1 MLDVIHMESLPANSI
16 TVGSYLIKELTRVS
30 TKYPLLADV
39 RGNGLFIGMEFIWP
53 EIRERTDDDDGDSVN
68 DNVLPPPGRARG
80 EFLTR
85 RAATIHATYVKVKCN
100 NNDSHR

>member
-1 MLDVIHMESLPANSI
+1 MSS
-16 TVGSYLIKELTRVS
+16 
-30 TKYPLLADV
+30 KYPLLADV

-53 EIRERTDDDDGDSVN
+53 EIRERTDDDDDDDVDRDMS
-68 DNVLPPPGRARG
+68 NVLPPPGRARG

-85 RAATIHATYVKVKCN
+85 RAATMHATYVKVRCN